1 MIGLLSL
8 LVVLPLVAIPVIL
21 VISQDLDELLEISD
35 RLAVL
40 HHGVLGD
47 ARPIHEWTVEALG
60 LAMTG
65 GTVTEHVA

>member
-1 MIGLLSL
+1 MNLAAQGS
-8 LVVLPLVAIPVIL
+8 AIF

-40 HHGVLGD
+40 HHGTLSD
-47 ARPIHEWTVEALG
+47 ARPIHEWTVETLG

-65 GTVTEHVA
+65 STEQVA